1 MKKIAILIVLASV
14 MLSNCSSNNDTII
27 QLEDETELTQ
37 NEKND
42 LSFLREEEKLARD
55 VYLYAFEKQQTQIF
69 KNISESEQTHM
80 NSVLSLMTKYGIPD
94 SASKEVGVFNNKELQ
109 ELYNI
114 LTAKSDI
121 SLIDALTVGALI
133 EDLDIDDIDDFIA
146 NSSNED
152 VLSVYNNLSCGSK
165 NHIRAYTKQLN
176 NNNTTYVPEYISK
189 TYYDSILSESSGGCT
204 K

>member
-109 ELYNI
+109 ELYNV

-121 SLIDALTVGALI
+121 SLIDAFTVGALI